1 MSPNRVRARAMK
13 RREERLQAIL
23 EILGARPEG
32 GLDPRRLVGRVCA
45 EFGVAPS
52 TVQED
57 LEDLELR
64 GYVARVLGAIRLTP
78 VGRKRSGRPLAP
90 AKGQLALE
98 DDPRASQDQEGHA

>member
-1 MSPNRVRARAMK
+1 MK
-13 RREERLQAIL
+13 PREQRLQAIL

-64 GYVARVLGAIRLTP
+64 GYVARVLGALRLTP

-90 AKGQLALE
+90 AKGQLTVE
-98 DDPRASQDQEGHA
+98 DAPPVSQASGGRE